1 MSTATTN
8 IRSSSSPNLRQAG
21 PAPGGGALALATLD
35 PVRLLKRY
43 YPWLI
48 AAAFVGAVGGAAAH
62 FVLARV
68 YPTFEST
75 ATFECRPPSIS
86 ATESTTMVNSADDLS
101 RFMMTQAR
109 IMTSTSVL
117 EPATKNPDLEGSK
130 WAKQF
135 YKNGSFQPREA
146 IEELGKNLSA
156 KPLAQTTLVQLS
168 LRWRDPDAT
177 RLVVDAVASAYLE
190 EFRKNNNLDTAARR
204 EAIGRRIR
212 DLETQITDKNR
223 ERDRRMAEANMTD
236 LKEGQSMEETKA
248 RDLNA
253 SVVQLSR
260 DLSTTESLLEKYT
273 AMVSE
278 NINLVIPDDMKEESK
293 RDPVVASLDQQLAS
307 LRVDER
313 GLIAQGYGAE
323 HPTVVSVRKRIEATQ
338 QERDEVFNTVS
349 RRLFDSQIERLR
361 TSKAATESQLME
373 VSKQLEEVT
382 KRKED
387 LTRLRVTLDQ
397 IEEDVKRW
405 TDERANLVQARNNLE
420 TLGSSD
426 VYARVRQIQAA
437 QRPTEMS
444 FPKLTILVPLGVL
457 LCTGL
462 VGGVLVLRE
471 VLDQRVKG
479 PADVAVLPRMRVLG
493 MVPDASE
500 DPVKAA
506 NLETA
511 FRDAPTGVVSESFR
525 QLRAPLSKAMD
536 QAGHRTLLVLA
547 GMPGSGATTVA
558 ANLALA
564 CAGAG
569 ERVLLIDANMR
580 RPGMHR
586 VFGLNEGPGLGDC
599 LAGQTKMSDAI
610 RASSAPNLSVLT
622 AGTAANRMIPERLSS
637 EIMGR
642 LLAEAATN
650 FDRVILDAPPV
661 IVSGDGLAL
670 ANRVDSVALV
680 VRALSEKRGLV
691 NRLRAQLSE
700 AHGEFLGVIVN
711 AVRSSAGGY
720 FKGNIKATHEY
731 QSQSQ

>member
-1 MSTATTN
+1 MSTVTTTN
-8 IRSSSSPNLRQAG
+8 RPTSSPNLRSS
-21 PAPGGGALALATLD
+21 APSQGAGALALATLD

-62 FVLARV
+62 FALARA
-68 YPTFEST
+68 YPTFTST
-75 ATFECRPPSIS
+75 ATFECRPPSVRID
-86 ATESTTMVNSADDLS
+86 ETTTINSADDLT
-101 RFMMTQAR
+101 RFMMTQSR

-117 EPATKNPDLEGSK
+117 EPATKNPDLEQSR

-135 YKNGSFQPREA
+135 YKNGAFQPRDAMED
-146 IEELGKNLSA
+146 LSKNLTA
-156 KPLAQTTLVQLS
+156 RPIQQTSLVQLS
-168 LRWRDPDAT
+168 LSWRDPDAT
-177 RLVVDAVASAYLE
+177 RAVVDAVAAAYLE
-190 EFRKNNNLDTAARR
+190 EFRKNNNLDTAQRR
-204 EAIGRRIR
+204 EALGRRIR
-212 DLETQITDKNR
+212 DLETQIADKNR
-223 ERDRRMAEANMTD
+223 ERERRMADANMTD

-273 AMVSE
+273 AMLSE
-278 NINLVIPDDMKEESK
+278 TITPIIPDDMREEAK
-293 RDPVVASLDQQLAS
+293 RDPVVSSLDQQLAS

-323 HPTVVSVRKRIEATQ
+323 HPTVVAVRKRIEATT
-338 QERDEVFNTVS
+338 QEREDVFNTVA
-349 RRLFDSQIERLR
+349 RRLFDSQLERLR
-361 TSKAATESQLME
+361 TSKTATQSQLAE
-373 VSKQLEEVT
+373 VSKQLDEVT

-387 LTRLRVTLDQ
+387 LTRLRVTLNQ
-397 IEEDVKRW
+397 IDEDVSRW
-405 TDERANLVQARNNLE
+405 TTERANLVQARNNME
-420 TLGSSD
+420 TLGSSE
-426 VYARVRQIQAA
+426 VYARVRQIQPA
-437 QRPTEMS
+437 QRPTEMA
-444 FPKLTILVPLGVL
+444 FPKLSILVPLGVL

-525 QLRAPLSKAMD
+525 QLRAPLGKAMD

-569 ERVLLIDANMR
+569 ERVLVIDANMR

-599 LAGQTKMSDAI
+599 LAGQARMSDAI

-622 AGTAANRMIPERLSS
+622 AGTAANRMLPERLSS

-670 ANRVDSVALV
+670 ANRVDAVTLV
-680 VRALSEKRGLV
+680 VRALAEKRGLV

-700 AHGEFLGVIVN
+700 ARGEFLGVIVN